1 MYCRFWL
8 SSFYIC
14 KPPPQK
20 PNVRNSD
27 VILAIYWKTK
37 GKYPIEFTSCIWKI
51 KSLPGIF
58 WANFFHIFWPIIII
72 LFLKELLLF
81 YFFSVLDVWDVYRG
95 LFARIKRR
103 VYLSE
108 SQPRVHSDSS
118 IIHCTINPNLFSD
131 KFAYKLTICNH
142 RIKIMASDLIGK
154 FLVYVFTH
162 QYLSSF
168 LNFVTSMT
176 CMNVVL

>member
-1 MYCRFWL
+1 MIFK
-8 SSFYIC
+8 I
-14 KPPPQK
+14 
-20 PNVRNSD
+20 
-27 VILAIYWKTK
+27 AI
-37 GKYPIEFTSCIWKI
+37 I
-51 KSLPGIF
+51 
-58 WANFFHIFWPIIII
+58 
-72 LFLKELLLF
+72 
-81 YFFSVLDVWDVYRG
+81 FFSVLDVWDVYRG

-154 FLVYVFTH
+154 FLVYVFNELDTK
-162 QYLSSF
+162 F
-168 LNFVTSMT
+168 NTPIPK
-176 CMNVVL
+176 

>member
-1 MYCRFWL
+1 MYVIVTSYLQF
-8 SSFYIC
+8 IE
-14 KPPPQK
+14 KPRGNTLLGLRHVYGRLNPYQ
-20 PNVRNSD
+20 
-27 VILAIYWKTK
+27 
-37 GKYPIEFTSCIWKI
+37 EFLELTFF
-51 KSLPGIF
+51 IF
-58 WANFFHIFWPIIII
+58 FDQLW

-154 FLVYVFTH
+154 FLVYVFYWACRKIQHTNL
-162 QYLSSF
+162 Y
-168 LNFVTSMT
+168 
-176 CMNVVL
+176 

>member
-1 MYCRFWL
+1 MVL
-8 SSFYIC
+8 QLVIC
-14 KPPPQK
+14 QCIVDFGFPPLCTIYLQTTSAK
-20 PNVRNSD
+20 TERNSD

-37 GKYPIEFTSCIWKI
+37 GKYPIELTSCIWKI

-154 FLVYVFTH
+154 FLVYVF
-162 QYLSSF
+162 
-168 LNFVTSMT
+168 
-176 CMNVVL
+176 